1 MPKRAVRS
9 GKASSLDGLSM
20 RVMELARLYQLR
32 SRDRVCRYGITVSQC
47 YALEAIVE
55 RNGLGVTGLAGA
67 LALDKSNASR
77 VAESLIAAGLAAV
90 EDVPG
95 NLRAKRVVATP
106 KGAKLAA
113 RIAEDI
119 RAEHEEAFGSFTR
132 DEIEACERV
141 LASLLTTPGAA
152 GR

>member
-1 MPKRAVRS
+1 MAKRGTRS
-9 GKASSLDGLSM
+9 GKASSLDGLST

-32 SRDRVCRYGITVSQC
+32 SRDRVCRFGITVSQC

-55 RNGLGVTGLAGA
+55 RSGVGVTGLAQA

-77 VAESLIAAGLAAV
+77 VAESLIALGLAAV
-90 EDVPG
+90 EGVPG
-95 NLRAKRVVATP
+95 NARAKRLVATP

-113 RIAEDI
+113 RIASDI
-119 RAEHEEAFGSFTR
+119 RAEHETAFGRFTR
-132 DEIEACERV
+132 EEIEACERV
-141 LASLLTTPGAA
+141 LASLLTTPGAS